1 MVIGIGELIST
12 TVSSFVVSI
21 FVYIVLKIM
30 RDDRSFLRV
39 LIVVIV
45 ANVAMIFLP
54 YISTIGIPIPWYAYF
69 IISIVISLL
78 IYKYGLD
85 LTWLRTLLL
94 VILTPII
101 TAIIG
106 IILVFLG
113 LGALIGLASFI

>member
-1 MVIGIGELIST
+1 MIIGIGELVST
-12 TVSSFVVSI
+12 AVSSFIISI
-21 FVYIVLKIM
+21 FIYIVLKIM
-30 RDDRSFLRV
+30 KDDRSFLRV
-39 LIVVIV
+39 LLVVIV

-54 YISTIGIPIPWYAYF
+54 YISMIGIPIPWYAYF
-69 IISIVISLL
+69 IIAIVLSFL

-113 LGALIGLASFI
+113 LGALVGLASLM